1 MKNDKYRTYIYWG
14 VTALAVLLLLVAAVF
29 VVIRWSLVAA
39 LGAKIAHILA
49 PVIYGAVFAY
59 LLNPVYNRVQAA
71 VMKLTKDIIPDEKG
85 RKRLGGFLGTL
96 ASMCLLVAVVVGLI
110 SMLIPQLISSIR
122 GVMETLPSSINN
134 LEIWLEKILAD
145 NPDLEQQVMQHYG
158 AAADYLQNWLTNVVV
173 PNIYRII
180 GSVSS
185 GVVLVVRAVFDI
197 LIGLIVMV
205 YLLNMKEKLLAQAKM
220 IIYGVFPLKI
230 ANKVI
235 EEGRYVHQVFG
246 GFIIGK
252 LLDSLI
258 IGLICFVLLGF
269 ANMPY
274 VLLVSVIVGVTN
286 VIPFFGPFI
295 GAIPSAFLI
304 LLSDPMKCLY
314 FLIFVLLLQQ
324 FDGNII
330 GPKILGDSTGL
341 SSFWVLFSILLFGGL
356 MGFVGMIIGVPTFA
370 VMYRLV
376 TEFTTWR
383 LGKKALSG
391 NLNEY
396 DRLNYIDETEQ
407 TYIKK

>member
-14 VTALAVLLLLVAAVF
+14 VTALTVLLLLVAAVF
-29 VVIRWSLVAA
+29 VVMRWSLVAA
-39 LGAKIAHILA
+39 LGAKIANILA

-71 VMKLTKDIIPDEKG
+71 VMKMTEKIITQEEG

-96 ASMCLLVAVVVGLI
+96 ASLFLLVAVVVGLI
-110 SMLIPQLISSIR
+110 SMLIPQLINSIR
-122 GVMETLPSSINN
+122 GVMETLPASINN
-134 LEIWLEKILAD
+134 LEIWLEKVLAD

-197 LIGLIVMV
+197 LIGLIVMI

-314 FLIFVLLLQQ
+314 FLIFILLLQQ
-324 FDGNII
+324 FDGNIL

-356 MGFVGMIIGVPTFA
+356 MGFVGMIIAVPTFA
-370 VMYRLV
+370 VIYRLV
-376 TEFTTWR
+376 TEYTTWK

-391 NLNEY
+391 SLDSY
-396 DRLNYIDETEQ
+396 DRLDYIDETEQ
-407 TYIKK
+407 TYMKK

>member
-85 RKRLGGFLGTL
+85 RKRLGGDLGTL
-96 ASMCLLVAVVVGLI
+96 PSMCLLVAVVVGLI

-324 FDGNII
+324 FDGNIL

>member
-59 LLNPVYNRVQAA
+59 LLNPVYNRVQGA

-324 FDGNII
+324 FDGNIL

>member
-85 RKRLGGFLGTL
+85 RKRLGGFFGTL

-110 SMLIPQLISSIR
+110 SMLIPQLISTIR

-258 IGLICFVLLGF
+258 IGLPKRFPSGRKKNTFMIL
-269 ANMPY
+269 
-274 VLLVSVIVGVTN
+274 SVRM
-286 VIPFFGPFI
+286 
-295 GAIPSAFLI
+295 SA
-304 LLSDPMKCLY
+304 
-314 FLIFVLLLQQ
+314 
-324 FDGNII
+324 
-330 GPKILGDSTGL
+330 
-341 SSFWVLFSILLFGGL
+341 
-356 MGFVGMIIGVPTFA
+356 MI
-370 VMYRLV
+370 
-376 TEFTTWR
+376 
-383 LGKKALSG
+383 
-391 NLNEY
+391 N
-396 DRLNYIDETEQ
+396 
-407 TYIKK
+407 